1 MNRDQVFLPI
11 LLLQL
16 VNLFWSFLIWR
27 VLFRMIF
34 GPGLVDSREEGEE
47 EHHTSAD
54 EKEAIKGVANGNG
67 SVGKKVEAKGEGKN
81 GGTKEKKKV
90 R

>member
-1 MNRDQVFLPI
+1 MKRDQIFLPI

-34 GPGLVDSREEGEE
+34 GPGLVDSREEGEDGE
-47 EHHTSAD
+47 IDSSSSAVVNGVKM
-54 EKEAIKGVANGNG
+54 EGKTEGENGMGKGKEGRN
-67 SVGKKVEAKGEGKN
+67 GKKIKS
-81 GGTKEKKKV
+81 